1 MTATLTFNLPEEE
14 PEFRLACNGIRWM
27 SAMHDLDQHLRSLLK
42 YDDTIT
48 GEAHD
53 ALDKVRE
60 KLYEILQENSLSFN
74 E

>member
-1 MTATLTFNLPEEE
+1 MIATLTYTLPEEE
-14 PEFRLACNGIRWM
+14 PEFRLACNGAKWM
-27 SAMHDLDQHLRSLLK
+27 GAMHDLDQHLRSLLK

-60 KLYEILQENSLSFN
+60 KLYEILQENALSFN